1 MGSGHS
7 VPPGEMPSDAT
18 QLFII
23 LWELAAFIITASYFI
38 VRPHSRLHYA
48 SYYTLIASA
57 NPSHP

>member
-38 VRPHSRLHYA
+38 VRPHLETPLRLIPHR
-48 SYYTLIASA
+48 LR
-57 NPSHP
+57 